1 MENKDLIIIII
12 AIVLALLLFSGF
24 GMMTGF
30 FGNYGGYGGYGG
42 MMTGYNYGYGMMTG
56 FFGFGWII
64 MILVVIALVLFIVWL
79 IKQIGLNEKGERR
92 RK

>member
-24 GMMTGF
+24 
-30 FGNYGGYGGYGG
+30 
-42 MMTGYNYGYGMMTG
+42 GMMTG